1 MNTNLRRAA
10 LASVTVLAL
19 TLGVT
24 ACEGDGT
31 SKTSAA
37 QKQGNADNNTI
48 ATKFD
53 AAVPYPYRNANPS
66 SALERENLAKRLI
79 QLNSKGSTGYVYLL
93 APNTAQVVGYYV
105 ISGKVS
111 STDSAMTSTQVV
123 QNCSGDVHGGSCS
136 VTDSIGDDGTYG
148 PSEGG
153 DNGIFFFTTSGVLVE
168 TVMPWIYS
176 SQPLKVYANAPML
189 DAK

>member
-1 MNTNLRRAA
+1 MNSKLARTTVAA
-10 LASVTVLAL
+10 SAVLAL
-19 TLGVT
+19 ALGT
-24 ACEGDGT
+24 AACDDNT
-31 SKTSAA
+31 KTSTA
-37 QKQGNADNNTI
+37 QQQGNQDNNTI
-48 ATKFD
+48 ADKFNR
-53 AAVPYPYRNANPS
+53 AVPYPYRNSDPS
-66 SALERENLAKRLI
+66 SALERENLAKRLL

-123 QNCSGDVHGGSCS
+123 QSCHSSSSGGGSCA

-153 DNGIFFFTTSGVLVE
+153 DNGVFFFTASGVLVE

-176 SQPLKVYANAPML
+176 SQPLKIYANAPQL